1 MAAPRYLP
9 SDSTLAKWR
18 DEGLTHAQ
26 IADRVYAETGYR
38 VSRSTVSAALSRAG
52 LTSRVR
58 YSDWLP
64 WKRIATEHNGH
75 YAAQMLRA
83 GARIEAGEET
93 SEALR
98 SRYQNWKT
106 RMDAEDACVHYDPD
120 TVDGF
125 YYVRRRPGIDGL
137 VRKID
142 IP

>member
-1 MAAPRYLP
+1 M
-9 SDSTLAKWR
+9 
-18 DEGLTHAQ
+18 HAQ

-64 WKRIATEHNGH
+64 WERIATQHNGH

-93 SEALR
+93 STALQ
-98 SRYQNWKT
+98 SRYANWKA

-120 TVDGF
+120 TPEGF
-125 YYVRRRPGIDGL
+125 YYVRRRPGVDGL
-137 VRKID
+137 IRNLDV
-142 IP
+142 P